1 MNEFELRLRLQN
13 TVQDYVN
20 QLMTSNNVPAAMM
33 EDALNKVLVNLKDKV
48 LLEFIAAA
56 SQPQPIQ
63 EEEVEEQE
71 DGE

>member
-13 TVQDYVN
+13 TIQDYVN
-20 QLMTSNNVPAAMM
+20 QVMISNNVSAAMM
-33 EDALNKVLVNLKDKV
+33 EDALNKVLTNLKDKV

-56 SQPQPIQ
+56 SQPVQ
-63 EEEVEEQE
+63 EDIIKEQE

>member
-13 TVQDYVN
+13 TMQDYVN
-20 QLMTSNNVPAAMM
+20 QVMISNNVSAAMM
-33 EDALNKVLVNLKDKV
+33 EDALNKVLINLKDKV

-56 SQPQPIQ
+56 SQPVQ
-63 EEEVEEQE
+63 EDIIKEQE

>member
-13 TVQDYVN
+13 ALQDYVN
-20 QLMTSNNVPAAMM
+20 QVMISNNVSAAMM
-33 EDALNKVLVNLKDKV
+33 EDALNKVLINLKDNV

-56 SQPQPIQ
+56 SQPVQ
-63 EEEVEEQE
+63 EDIIKEQE

>member
-13 TVQDYVN
+13 TIQDYVN
-20 QLMTSNNVPAAMM
+20 QVMISNNVSAAMM
-33 EDALNKVLVNLKDKV
+33 EDALNKVLINLKDKV

-56 SQPQPIQ
+56 SQPVQ
-63 EEEVEEQE
+63 EDIIKEQE

>member
-13 TVQDYVN
+13 ALQDYVN
-20 QLMTSNNVPAAMM
+20 QVMISNNVSAAMM
-33 EDALNKVLVNLKDKV
+33 EDALNKVLINLKDKV

-56 SQPQPIQ
+56 SQPVQ
-63 EEEVEEQE
+63 EDIIKEQE

>member
-13 TVQDYVN
+13 TMQDYVN
-20 QLMTSNNVPAAMM
+20 QVMISNNVPAAMM
-33 EDALNKVLVNLKDKV
+33 EDALNKVLINLKDKV

-56 SQPQPIQ
+56 SQPVQ
-63 EEEVEEQE
+63 EDIIKEQE